1 MNFPAL
7 LLYHAWS
14 LMPEATDETSFKRAV
29 LTFWLLETNV
39 ENSEAGKTLL
49 TAARKEK

>member
-14 LMPEATDETSFKRAV
+14 LMPDATDETSFKRAV
-29 LTFWLLETNV
+29 FIFWLLETKV
-39 ENSEAGKTLL
+39 ENSEAGRTLL
-49 TAARKEK
+49 TASKREK